1 MAGAQRGG
9 VAGAEPSVTAGVV
22 RAVARINLAAIE
34 RNSARLTAAAP
45 RLCAVVKANAYGHGA
60 VECSRAAL
68 AGGASWLA
76 VAAAAEASELR
87 DAGVAARILVMGAMT
102 RGELELA
109 LEADADVVAWS
120 EEFLDWLDGLGGGRV
135 HVKLDSGMGRLGTRD
150 VQLADTLAARI
161 AASEALELAGAMT
174 HLATAEEPDRSFME
188 SQLERFAAWVG
199 PLRDRHPGL
208 IAHAENSAALLGVP
222 RARFDMARCGG
233 AVYGLD
239 PHGGDPGDWG
249 LEPALELRSWVAAL
263 KACEVGESAGYGRR
277 FVAGERT
284 ELAVVPIGYGD
295 GLRRVLS
302 GNAEV
307 LIGGRRRALVG
318 TVSMD
323 NVTIDVGLRSGVAV
337 GDPVTVLGAEG
348 SERIAAEEIA
358 ARQGTINYEITCAI
372 SPRVPRD
379 YHRDGARP

>member
-1 MAGAQRGG
+1 
-9 VAGAEPSVTAGVV
+9 V
-22 RAVARINLAAIE
+22 RAVAAVNLAAIE
-34 RNSARLTAAAP
+34 RNCARLAGASP
-45 RLCAVVKANAYGHGA
+45 LLCAVVKANAYGHGA

-87 DAGVAARILVMGAMT
+87 AAGVAARILVMGAMT
-102 RGELELA
+102 RGELGAA

-120 EEFLDWLDGLGGGRV
+120 EEFLDWVAGLGGGRV

-150 VQLADTLAARI
+150 VELANALAARI
-161 AASEALELAGAMT
+161 AGGEGLELAGAMT
-174 HLATAEEPDRSFME
+174 HLATAEEADRSFME
-188 SQLERFAAWVG
+188 GQLERFSGWVE

-208 IAHAENSAALLGVP
+208 TAHAENSAALLGGG
-222 RARFDMARCGG
+222 RGRFDMARCGG

-239 PHGGDPGDWG
+239 PHGGDPGDWA

-263 KACEVGESAGYGRR
+263 KVCEAGESAGYGRR

-295 GLRRVLS
+295 GVRRVLS
-302 GNAEV
+302 NNAEV
-307 LIGGRRRALVG
+307 LIGARRRALVG

-323 NVTIDVGLRSGVAV
+323 NVTVDVGLASGLAV
-337 GDPVTVLGAEG
+337 GDAVILLGAQG

-379 YHRDGARP
+379 YHRDGARPRP

>member
-1 MAGAQRGG
+1 
-9 VAGAEPSVTAGVV
+9 VAAAATSAEASQV
-22 RAVARINLAAIE
+22 RAVARVNLAAIE
-34 RNSARLTAAAP
+34 RNSARLSAATP

-87 DAGVAARILVMGAMT
+87 AAGVAARILVMGAMT
-102 RGELELA
+102 RGELGAA

-120 EEFLDWLDGLGGGRV
+120 EDFLDWVAGLGGGRV

-150 VQLADTLAARI
+150 VELANALAARI
-161 AASEALELAGAMT
+161 AGSEGLELAGAMT
-174 HLATAEEPDRSFME
+174 HLATAEEPDRSFMQG
-188 SQLERFAAWVG
+188 QLERFAGWVG

-208 IAHAENSAALLGVP
+208 IAHAENSAALLGVG
-222 RARFDMARCGG
+222 RGRFDMARCGG

-239 PHGGDPGDWG
+239 PYGGDPGDWG

-263 KACEVGESAGYGRR
+263 KVCEAGESAGYGRR

-284 ELAVVPIGYGD
+284 ELAVVPVGYGD
-295 GLRRVLS
+295 GVRRVLS
-302 GNAEV
+302 NNAEV
-307 LIGGRRRALVG
+307 LIGARRRSLVG

-323 NVTIDVGLRSGVAV
+323 NVTVDVGLASGVAV
-337 GDPVTVLGAEG
+337 GDPVTLLGAEG
-348 SERIAAEEIA
+348 RERIAAEEIA

-379 YHRDGARP
+379 YHRDGARPHP

>member
-1 MAGAQRGG
+1 MAA
-9 VAGAEPSVTAGVV
+9 AATSAEASLV
-22 RAVARINLAAIE
+22 RAVARVNLAAIE
-34 RNSARLTAAAP
+34 RNSARLAAATP

-87 DAGVAARILVMGAMT
+87 AAGVAARILVMGAMT
-102 RGELELA
+102 RGELGAA

-120 EEFLDWLDGLGGGRV
+120 EEFLDWVAGLGGGRV

-150 VQLADTLAARI
+150 VELANALAARI
-161 AASEALELAGAMT
+161 AGGEGLELAGAMT
-174 HLATAEEPDRSFME
+174 HLATAEEADRSFME
-188 SQLERFAAWVG
+188 GQLERFAGWVG
-199 PLRDRHPGL
+199 PLRERHPGL
-208 IAHAENSAALLGVP
+208 IVHAENSAALLGGG
-222 RARFDMARCGG
+222 RGRFDMARCGG

-239 PHGGDPGDWG
+239 PHGGDPGDWA

-263 KACEVGESAGYGRR
+263 KVCEAGESAGYGRR

-295 GLRRVLS
+295 GVRRVLS
-302 GNAEV
+302 NNAEV
-307 LIGGRRRALVG
+307 LIGARRRALVG

-323 NVTIDVGLRSGVAV
+323 NVTVDVGLASGLAV
-337 GDPVTVLGAEG
+337 GDAVILLGAQG

-379 YHRDGARP
+379 YHRDGARPRP